1 MRGATLSK
9 AVRGFTNGFQS
20 TLPYAG
26 SDQMWKESTALED
39 ISIHA
44 PLCGERRLE
53 LFGGYENENISIHA
67 PLCGE
72 RPYFRICT
80 EQTGEFQSTLPYAG
94 SDTSSASSLTPWTNF
109 NPRSPMRGA
118 TLP

>member
-1 MRGATLSK
+1 
-9 AVRGFTNGFQS
+9 
-20 TLPYAG
+20 
-26 SDQMWKESTALED
+26 MWKESTALED